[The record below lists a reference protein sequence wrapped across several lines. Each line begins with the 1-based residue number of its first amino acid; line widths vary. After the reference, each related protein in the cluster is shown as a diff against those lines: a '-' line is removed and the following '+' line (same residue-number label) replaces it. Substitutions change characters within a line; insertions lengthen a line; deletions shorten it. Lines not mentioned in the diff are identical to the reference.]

1 VVTTR
6 AFRRPAPLLT
16 VAITL
21 VVIAAASAGWFGW
34 SWYHAEHSGSTSS
47 ARARDVVLREGEQ
60 AVQNFNTLDYRNL
73 DRGLNLWQSSST
85 GTLHSEILRG
95 RPTFEQEIRKA
106 KTITTATVLDAALTS
121 LNQED
126 GTANIMVA
134 LQITVKPPTG
144 AATTKQSRLAGTLQR
159 TGSGWKLSSLGQVPA
174 GVAAPA
180 KGPGTGPSTAP

>member
-1 VVTTR
+1 MVTTR

-34 SWYHAEHSGSTSS
+34 SWYHAVHSGSTSS
-47 ARARDVVLREGEQ
+47 ARARDEVLREGEQ

-73 DRGLNLWQSSST
+73 DQGLNLWQSSST
-85 GTLHSEILRG
+85 GTLRSEILRG
-95 RPTFEQEIRKA
+95 RPTFEQEIRKS

-144 AATTKQSRLAGTLQR
+144 AATTKQSRLEGTLQR
-159 TGSGWKLSSLGQVPA
+159 TGSVWKLSSLGQVPA
-174 GVAAPA
+174 GVAAPGN
-180 KGPGTGPSTAP
+180 GPSNGPSTAP